1 MKVYCEECEGAGW
14 KVIEDAD
21 PSAEEI
27 LNECQACK
35 GCGFTER
42 NDLEELVQ
50 IGTKYLISRKE
61 WNAWILEQGDQ
72 QRFN

>member
-1 MKVYCEECEGAGW
+1 MKIYCEECEGAGW

-21 PSAEEI
+21 PSDEEI

-42 NDLEELVQ
+42 NDLEELIQ
-50 IGTKYLISRKE
+50 IGTMYRKE
-61 WNAWILEQGDQ
+61 WEAWLVESNDQ
-72 QRFN
+72 PNLN